1 MVFLV
6 LGPVDA
12 LWVVFLEELLKIVI
26 IIGAQVGDD
35 LVGIAALDICA
46 LGAVRLKSIGQQA
59 FQLTALWRAGSCLHQ
74 TLDVI
79 AQNATIAQDIVH
91 IDIVELIGVFPLG
104 TGSCQADKH
113 TNNQYGQRSFHFVRL
128 KTNIQKNNIINI
140 TNIINASN
148 CKKKI
153 EPFFTASDVSE
164 YLCVCVT
171 NKQVQL

>member
-12 LWVVFLEELLKIVI
+12 LRVVFVEELLPVSS
-26 IIGAQVGDD
+26 IIGAQVVND

-46 LGAVRLKSIGQQA
+46 LGALRLKSIGQQT

-91 IDIVELIGVFPLG
+91 IDIVELICVFPLG
-104 TGSCQADKH
+104 TGSCQAGNH
-113 TNNQYGQRSFHFVRL
+113 TNNQYGQRSFHFVQL
-128 KTNIQKNNIINI
+128 KTNI
-140 TNIINASN
+140 T
-148 CKKKI
+148 KKQ
-153 EPFFTASDVSE
+153 S
-164 YLCVCVT
+164 
-171 NKQVQL
+171 